1 MHRFHNFI
9 RSALRSLLDKLDF
22 TQPAAPK
29 MPAQTTLPNIGDMG
43 VVTLGEPDK
52 NGDQAFVSRRP
63 LNEGE
68 LTAAWDEHRARH
80 GL

>member
-9 RSALRSLLDKLDF
+9 RSALRSLLDKLQGLDF

-43 VVTLGEPDK
+43 VVRLDK
-52 NGDQAFVSRRP
+52 TGNFMSRRP
-63 LNEGE
+63 LNEDE
-68 LTAAWDEHRARH
+68 LASAWDEHHARH